1 MPLLTLQELEKDSRV
16 SRYTWRSWIR
26 AGKLPA
32 IHAGR
37 TIRVDEADYRRFLE
51 AHKKVTVK

>member
-1 MPLLTLQELEKDSRV
+1 MPLWTLVELEKDSKV

-37 TIRVDEADYRRFLE
+37 TIRVDETDYRKFIE
-51 AHKKVTVK
+51 ANKKVAVK

>member
-1 MPLLTLQELEKDSRV
+1 MPLWTLVELEKDSKV

-37 TIRVDEADYRRFLE
+37 TIRVDEADYRRFIE
-51 AHKKVTVK
+51 ANKKVAVK